1 MFLKLRADGIYFT
14 MLSFFTGGTMNLRPW
29 FSIVVTMIVLLAG
42 IGSANAAETESP
54 LEKSMSDILDTWRE
68 GRYEQ
73 LFEQL
78 AHRGKT
84 SREIFVKK
92 MRESTTR
99 PACCWQKMEHFKV
112 LNEKR
117 TEATV
122 YVTIGLEGTPNTA
135 ESTTREFKL
144 THQEGVWKMQ
154 LADVFSIAGVSG
166 KKGTAMKRHSK
177 RVSPYHN

>member
-1 MFLKLRADGIYFT
+1 
-14 MLSFFTGGTMNLRPW
+14 MNLR
-29 FSIVVTMIVLLAG
+29 FLLSAAAVLAVMLMSAG
-42 IGSANAAETESP
+42 SGSAAVTDSP
-54 LEKSMSDILDTWRE
+54 LEKSMSDTLDTWRE

-84 SREIFVKK
+84 SREAFVKK

-99 PACCWQKMEHFKV
+99 PACCWQKIEKFKV

-122 YVTIGLEGTPNTA
+122 YAKVGLESATGAVTSA
-135 ESTTREFKL
+135 TREFKL
-144 THQEGVWKMQ
+144 THMEGVWKMQ
-154 LADVFSIAGVSG
+154 LADVFSIAGVTG
-166 KKGTAMKRHSK
+166 KKGNKK
-177 RVSPYHN
+177 RVARYSSPYPN

>member
-1 MFLKLRADGIYFT
+1 
-14 MLSFFTGGTMNLRPW
+14 
-29 FSIVVTMIVLLAG
+29 
-42 IGSANAAETESP
+42 
-54 LEKSMSDILDTWRE
+54 MSDTLDTWRE
-68 GRYEQ
+68 GRYEE

-84 SREIFVKK
+84 SREAFVSK

-99 PACCWQKMEHFKV
+99 PVCCWQKMEHFKI

-122 YVTIGLEGTPNTA
+122 YVKIGLEGTPGGA

-154 LADVFSIAGVSG
+154 LADVLSIAGVTG
-166 KKGTAMKRHSK
+166 KKGSGAKRHGRK
-177 RVSPYHN
+177 NNPYSL

>member
-1 MFLKLRADGIYFT
+1 MMIKLWIAACLAV
-14 MLSFFTGGTMNLRPW
+14 M
-29 FSIVVTMIVLLAG
+29 VLLGGVGTA
-42 IGSANAAETESP
+42 AAEAVSP
-54 LEKSMSDILDTWRE
+54 LEKSMSDTLDTWRE

-84 SREIFVKK
+84 TREAFVKK
-92 MRESTTR
+92 MQGAAIR

-122 YVTIGLEGTPNTA
+122 YVKIGLEGAPGVA
-135 ESTTREFKL
+135 DSATREFKM

-154 LADVFSIAGVSG
+154 LADVLSIAGVTG
-166 KKGTAMKRHSK
+166 KKSPAKRHAK
-177 RVSPYHN
+177 KHAYQAL

>member
-1 MFLKLRADGIYFT
+1 MDIRYWLAAAF
-14 MLSFFTGGTMNLRPW
+14 
-29 FSIVVTMIVLLAG
+29 TMIVLLTG
-42 IGSANAAETESP
+42 TGSGSAAEVGSP
-54 LEKSMSDILDTWRE
+54 LEKHMSDTLDTWRE

-84 SREIFVKK
+84 SRETFVKK

-99 PACCWQKMEHFKV
+99 PACCWQKMENFKV

-122 YVTIGLEGTPNTA
+122 YVKIGLEGTQGTA
-135 ESTTREFKL
+135 ESMTREFTM

-154 LADVFSIAGVSG
+154 LADVFSIAGVTG
-166 KKGTAMKRHSK
+166 KKGSGTKRHT
-177 RVSPYHN
+177 R

>member
-1 MFLKLRADGIYFT
+1 
-14 MLSFFTGGTMNLRPW
+14 MNLRSC
-29 FSIVVTMIVLLAG
+29 FAAAVVMLVLLAG
-42 IGSANAAETESP
+42 AGSGNAVEVESA
-54 LEKSMSDILDTWRE
+54 LEKSMSDTLDTWRE

-92 MRESTTR
+92 MRESTIR
-99 PACCWQKMEHFKV
+99 PSCCWQKMENFKI

-122 YVTIGLEGTPNTA
+122 YVKIGLEGTSDPSA
-135 ESTTREFKL
+135 STTREFKM
-144 THQEGVWKMQ
+144 THMEGVWKMQ
-154 LADVFSIAGVSG
+154 LADVLSIAGVTG
-166 KKGTAMKRHSK
+166 KKKSGTKRHSK
-177 RVSPYHN
+177 NTILYYN

>member
-1 MFLKLRADGIYFT
+1 MKIRSCISTAVALVA
-14 MLSFFTGGTMNLRPW
+14 
-29 FSIVVTMIVLLAG
+29 LL
-42 IGSANAAETESP
+42 IGSGSGHASEPESP
-54 LEKSMSDILDTWRE
+54 LEKGMSDTLDTWRD

-73 LFEQL
+73 LFDQL

-84 SREIFVKK
+84 SREVFVKK

-99 PACCWQKMEHFKV
+99 PACCWQKMENFKI

-122 YVTIGLEGTPNTA
+122 YAKVGLEGTPSAA
-135 ESTTREFKL
+135 ESVTREFKL

-154 LADVFSIAGVSG
+154 LADVFAIAGVTG
-166 KKGTAMKRHSK
+166 KKSGSKRHSK
-177 RVSPYHN
+177 NHSPYQK

>member
-1 MFLKLRADGIYFT
+1 
-14 MLSFFTGGTMNLRPW
+14 MNFRYWLAAAVAMVVL
-29 FSIVVTMIVLLAG
+29 IVGAG
-42 IGSANAAETESP
+42 SGSAAESES
-54 LEKSMSDILDTWRE
+54 LIEKNMSDTLDIWRE

-84 SREIFVKK
+84 SRETFVKK
-92 MRESTTR
+92 MSESTTR
-99 PACCWQKMEHFKV
+99 PVCCWQKMENFKI

-122 YVTIGLEGTPNTA
+122 YVKIGLEGTPYA
-135 ESTTREFKL
+135 PGSTTREFKM

-154 LADVFSIAGVSG
+154 LADVFSIAGVTG
-166 KKGTAMKRHSK
+166 KKKSGTKRHLKKISL
-177 RVSPYHN
+177 YHN

>member
-1 MFLKLRADGIYFT
+1 MKIRFWFAMFVALNIFLFVPV
-14 MLSFFTGGTMNLRPW
+14 TG
-29 FSIVVTMIVLLAG
+29 S
-42 IGSANAAETESP
+42 AAETESA
-54 LEKSMSDILDTWRE
+54 LEKGMSDALDTWRE

-84 SREIFVKK
+84 SRETFVKK
-92 MRESTTR
+92 MRESTIR
-99 PACCWQKMEHFKV
+99 PACCWQKMENFRI

-122 YVTIGLEGTPNTA
+122 YVKVGLEGTPGTTD
-135 ESTTREFKL
+135 STTREFKL

-154 LADVFSIAGVSG
+154 LADVLSIAGLTG
-166 KKGTAMKRHSK
+166 KKGRVTKR
-177 RVSPYHN
+177 Y

>member
-1 MFLKLRADGIYFT
+1 
-14 MLSFFTGGTMNLRPW
+14 MNIRSW
-29 FSIVVTMIVLLAG
+29 FVAAFVMAVLLVG
-42 IGSANAAETESP
+42 TGTGSAAETESV
-54 LEKSMSDILDTWRE
+54 LEKSMSDTLDIWRE

-78 AHRGKT
+78 SHRGKT
-84 SREIFVKK
+84 SRETFVKK

-112 LNEKR
+112 LYEKR

-122 YVTIGLEGTPNTA
+122 YVKIGLEGTLDSA
-135 ESTTREFKL
+135 KSTTREFKL

-154 LADVFSIAGVSG
+154 LADVFSIAGVTG
-166 KKGTAMKRHSK
+166 KKGSNTKRYSNK
-177 RVSPYHN
+177 ISPYHN

>member
-1 MFLKLRADGIYFT
+1 M
-14 MLSFFTGGTMNLRPW
+14 SFRCWIAAVAALVM
-29 FSIVVTMIVLLAG
+29 VLAG
-42 IGSANAAETESP
+42 TGSGSAGEAGSV
-54 LEKSMSDILDTWRE
+54 LEKSMSDTLDTWRE

-84 SREIFVKK
+84 SRETFVRK

-99 PACCWQKMEHFKV
+99 PVCCWQKMEHFKV

-122 YVTIGLEGTPNTA
+122 YAKIGLEGTPGGA
-135 ESTTREFKL
+135 ESTTREFKM

-154 LADVFSIAGVSG
+154 LADIFSIAGVTG
-166 KKGTAMKRHSK
+166 KKGSGTKRHSRK
-177 RVSPYHN
+177 SSPYHQ

>member
-1 MFLKLRADGIYFT
+1 MKIRYWYAAA
-14 MLSFFTGGTMNLRPW
+14 
-29 FSIVVTMIVLLAG
+29 VVMVVLLAG
-42 IGSANAAETESP
+42 AGTEGAAETESP
-54 LEKSMSDILDTWRE
+54 LEKSMSDTLDTWRE

-84 SREIFVKK
+84 SRETFVKK

-99 PACCWQKMEHFKV
+99 PVCCWQKMEHFRV

-122 YVTIGLEGTPNTA
+122 YAKIGLEGAPGGA
-135 ESTTREFKL
+135 ESATREFKM

-154 LADVFSIAGVSG
+154 LADVLSIAGVTG
-166 KKGTAMKRHSK
+166 KKGSGVKRLSRK
-177 RVSPYHN
+177 NSSYHQ